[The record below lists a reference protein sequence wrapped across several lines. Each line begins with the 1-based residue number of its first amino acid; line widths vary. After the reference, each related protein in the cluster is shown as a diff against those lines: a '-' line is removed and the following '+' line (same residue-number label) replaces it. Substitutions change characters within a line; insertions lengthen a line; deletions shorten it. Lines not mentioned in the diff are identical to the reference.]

1 MNLPIPQTPSI
12 SVEVRDLRKC
22 FHAQA
27 VLKGV
32 NLKIAPGEIFAI
44 MGPSGSGKSVLLK
57 HIIGLMEPDS
67 GEILIQGESI
77 DSADIRDK
85 YRMAMVFQSAAL
97 LTSLNVAENVGIY
110 LAEHRLCPPAEI
122 ARIVTAQLEAVGL
135 KGVEDRM
142 PNELSGG
149 MQKRVAIARAL
160 AIDPQLILF
169 DEPTSELDPVMA
181 IVVGEEI
188 LKLKNRTQATSIV
201 VTHDRELAF
210 GIADRMAVIA
220 GGEILFVGA
229 PDEIKR
235 HTDPRIHDFVYAH
248 RPAVPS
254 SSKRTDSN
262 PSIL

>member
-1 MNLPIPQTPSI
+1 
-12 SVEVRDLRKC
+12 VCDLHKS
-22 FHAQA
+22 FYAQE
-27 VLKGV
+27 VLKGI

-57 HIIGLMEPDS
+57 HIIGLLQPDS
-67 GEILIQGESI
+67 GDVLIQGDSI
-77 DSADIRDK
+77 ASPGIRDK

-160 AIDPQLILF
+160 IIDPQLILF
-169 DEPTSELDPVMA
+169 DEPTSELDPLMA
-181 IVVGEEI
+181 VLVGGEI
-188 LKLKNRTQATSIV
+188 LKLKSLTQATSIV
-201 VTHDRELAF
+201 VTHDRDLAF
-210 GIADRMAVIA
+210 GIADRVAMIIA
-220 GGEILFVGA
+220 GEILFVGT
-229 PDEIKR
+229 PDEFQR
-235 HTDPRIHDFVYAH
+235 HPDPRIHNFVDAH
-248 RPAVPS
+248 LPAPRS
-254 SSKRTDSN
+254 SSKSTDSN
-262 PSIL
+262 TSNL